1 MKKNKFKKLFIC
13 LFSFL
18 FIASATVAG
27 GVLLSGSSY
36 SVPVSESSG
45 EEIQENENLTNDNN
59 NATSNATEPTNDDS
73 WANHYYPF
81 AGGTGSE
88 TDPYQIETAEQLSLL
103 AVNVNNGTNYDGSYF
118 KQTADIDLSAYWW
131 TPIGSSSS
139 IYFAGNY
146 DGGGHTISGLFT
158 QSGSY
163 RGLFGYTYGTMTSVS
178 PNGLYIRNIGITDS
192 NIQGSQYT
200 GAVIGYAIYTSVSN
214 CYNTGTIV
222 GGSYTGGIVG
232 RADSY
237 ASISNCYNTG
247 KVSGTSNVG
256 GIAGYSA
263 MTLSTSYN
271 KGNISGS
278 SYVGGIVGAKA
289 AGNVRNTYNT
299 GSVSGTANGVGGIV
313 GYISSSSWIS
323 ESYNTGGVGISMM
336 YATSGCYVGGILGYD
351 NYGATI
357 SNCVNLGSVSYY
369 ATGGYQVYYA
379 GQIVGYLRYRVSN
392 CYYAGL
398 GHTYSVYASGVSG
411 STATNCSSITAEE
424 FKDES
429 FLSISA
435 NWYSSGWDLDL
446 WMVDEDANDSYPVL
460 IGIGEGDTLLWTDSI
475 VRTRD
480 TDFEGSGTESDP
492 YLISSAEELAGL
504 AYLTNILGSTTYNGS
519 GVYYLQTA
527 DIDVSEYWWDAIG
540 TSSYYFQGHYDGGG
554 HTVSGIRT
562 KEGTTSEFSYQGLFG
577 YVRGTSSTNRA
588 EISNVGVIDSNI
600 QGYQYVGGIAGYA
613 HYTNI
618 TNCYNTGSVTGSS
631 QHIGGVVGYNTN
643 STVSNSYNTG
653 DVTSSGYNVGG
664 VVGGND
670 SSTVTNSY
678 NTGDVTGS
686 TAVAN
691 SNVGGVVG
699 FNYQATV
706 ENSYNTG
713 SVTSSSSY
721 VGGVVG
727 RNYSATVSNSYNTGG
742 VSGTSYVGGV
752 VGYNL
757 SSSTVSNS
765 YNTGDV
771 TSTYSGSYADTGGV
785 VGYNSSST
793 VSNSYNTGSVT
804 ASGQRVGGVVGYNYN
819 GADVYNSFNTGSV
832 TGTASAYTG
841 AIVGYNYYN
850 SATISNCYWGVN
862 CTQTTAYGYNSDGT
876 VANCY
881 QFENDSDPKTYVFFQ
896 DSTKWDSDYPWDFET
911 VWAFDGTNNGYPVLR
926 EMKTLKINII
936 TSGIVTVSVDITTSG
951 GGLSSDNILS
961 TTTSENV
968 ITIDFVNSNSNMN
981 VYFAFNEEPTSESA
995 LNSATYEWD
1004 LTSGTLNVYAYQRR
1018 VVTYHSNDANNE
1030 SVSYEYIG
1038 RETVTTLSNP
1048 FEVEE
1053 GYHFVNWNANSAGTG
1068 LYYSEN
1074 SDITFYVLYDLDLYA
1089 QISGDVY
1096 NVVLNHG
1103 NGTTSTYYLKY
1114 GVGLYQNNPGDNS
1127 ASDPLEVIA
1136 PITRDGYT
1144 FHGYYTGEN
1153 GTGEQIIDENGNVV
1167 GSPTFTLSPTT
1178 IYAYWT
1184 VNVPAYYDETGGY
1197 WYIEYG
1203 KMPQTKLDSTVEAD
1217 RIIINALDGDSVLDD
1232 TDGVT
1237 ASSNVYYFAGI
1248 ALTAKVY
1255 NDEEYCNF
1263 RGNWYKVEPIR
1274 WRIAADE
1281 NQATGNYFSST
1292 SGYMAVMESVVYV
1305 GEYSETALS
1314 LNQGYLS
1321 VHGDESGSYSA
1332 VKYFLSNFNVD
1343 ESSYLVEFSANSQS
1357 YSSTGHVTESSNST
1371 IFLSSKEEINSICG
1385 GYATDFSDLA
1395 IDYLNSPYGDGQYY
1409 FVRDLG
1415 SNLNSICSYTS
1426 GGGEIYNKPI
1436 SVLGMRLT
1444 IKISEYIC
1452 L

>member
-1 MKKNKFKKLFIC
+1 MKKNKLKKLFIC

-45 EEIQENENLTNDNN
+45 EEIQDNENLTNDNN

-73 WANHYYPF
+73 WANHYADSF

-103 AVNVNNGTNYDGSYF
+103 AVNVNSGTNYSDIYF
-118 KQTADIDLSAYWW
+118 EQTADIDLSAYWW
-131 TPIGSSSS
+131 DAIGTYTSSSD
-139 IYFAGNY
+139 YNEFAGHFN
-146 DGGGHTISGLFT
+146 GGGHTVSGVFT
-158 QSGSY
+158 QAGSSLTY
-163 RGLFGYTYGTMTSVS
+163 SYQGLFGYVKGTSSTDLAEISNV
-178 PNGLYIRNIGITDS
+178 GVIDS
-192 NIQGSQYT
+192 NIQGYHYV
-200 GAVIGYAIYTSVSN
+200 GGIAGYAYYTNITN
-214 CYNTGTIV
+214 CYNTGTVTGSFQYV
-222 GGSYTGGIVG
+222 GGVVG
-232 RADSY
+232 DNTS
-237 ASISNCYNTG
+237 SSKVINSYNTG
-247 KVSGTSNVG
+247 SVT
-256 GIAGYSA
+256 
-263 MTLSTSYN
+263 
-271 KGNISGS
+271 GS
-278 SYVGGIVGAKA
+278 SHYVGGVVG
-289 AGNVRNTYNT
+289 RNYSSSTVSNSYNT
-299 GSVSGTANGVGGIV
+299 GSVSGNSGVGGVV
-313 GYISSSSWIS
+313 GENNSSSTV
-323 ESYNTGGVGISMM
+323 ENSYNTGEVTG
-336 YATSGCYVGGILGYD
+336 TSYVGGVVGY
-351 NYGATI
+351 NRSSTV
-357 SNCVNLGSVSYY
+357 SNSYNTGSVTSSGGNVGGVVGSNSSSTVSY
-369 ATGGYQVYYA
+369 
-379 GQIVGYLRYRVSN
+379 
-392 CYYAGL
+392 CYYGGNCASSVGGINGADVDGQAEYL
-398 GHTYSVYASGVSG
+398 GTITTDAKTVSWYG
-411 STATNCSSITAEE
+411 SSSTVTWNSSYPWDFTDTWGITQ
-424 FKDES
+424 
-429 FLSISA
+429 
-435 NWYSSGWDLDL
+435 Y
-446 WMVDEDANDSYPVL
+446 ANDGYPFL
-460 IGIGEGDTLLWTDSI
+460 RDIEIGKTIPINYDLMWTDSA
-475 VRTRD
+475 VTTRD

-504 AYLTNILGSTTYNGS
+504 AYLTNISSSTTYNNS
-519 GVYYLQTA
+519 NVYYLQTA
-527 DIDVSEYWWDAIG
+527 DIDVSAYWWDAIG
-540 TSSYYFQGHYDGGG
+540 TNASTSYYFQGHYDGDG
-554 HTVSGIRT
+554 HTVSGIYT
-562 KEGTTSEFSYQGLFG
+562 QPGSSSTYSYQGLFG
-577 YVRGTSSTNRA
+577 YVYGASSTNRA

-862 CTQTTAYGYNSDGT
+862 CTQTKAYGYNSDGT

-995 LNSATYEWD
+995 LNSATYAWD

-1103 NGTTSTYYLKY
+1103 NGTSTTYYLKY
-1114 GVGLYQNNPGDNS
+1114 GTGLYQNNPGDNS
-1127 ASDPLEVIA
+1127 ASAPLENIA

-1203 KMPQTKLDSTVEAD
+1203 KMPQTKLDSSVEAD

-1292 SGYMAVMESVVYV
+1292 SGYMAVIESVVYV
-1305 GEYSETALS
+1305 GEYSDTALS

-1321 VHGDESGSYSA
+1321 VHGDESSSFSA

-1343 ESSYLVEFSANSQS
+1343 KSSYLVEFSANSQS

-1415 SNLNSICSYTS
+1415 SNLNSVCSYTS